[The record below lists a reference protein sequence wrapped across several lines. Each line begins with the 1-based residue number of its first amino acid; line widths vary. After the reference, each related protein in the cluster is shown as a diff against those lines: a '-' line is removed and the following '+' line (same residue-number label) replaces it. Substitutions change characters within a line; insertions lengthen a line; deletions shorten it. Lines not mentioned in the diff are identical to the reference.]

1 MKRYV
6 ALGVTAL
13 LFGSMA
19 LAQSGSLKRPRQAT
33 KARVPAT
40 LKLLHSRIPEVA
52 FEEAP
57 FEQVMEWV
65 GEFTQ
70 ANVVVRWEKLED
82 IGVDRD
88 KPITLKVRNLRLSQ
102 VLWMIMNEAGG
113 SDVKLA
119 YRAAGN
125 MLVMSTEEDLSGE
138 MIVRVY
144 DVSDLLANVPRFTN
158 ASRLDPA
165 QSLNQLSQSS
175 GGLGGRGGGGG
186 GGGGGQSQLFET
198 GQNDENDEDGD
209 GSGSMAEIVQLITD
223 TVEPDSWVQGGGL
236 GTIQPFRKHIVVRN
250 TLLVHQRLGGY
261 VSE

>member
-1 MKRYV
+1 MYV
-6 ALGVTAL
+6 VVVCWSDVDVTVL
-13 LFGSMA
+13 INIRRQIN
-19 LAQSGSLKRPRQAT
+19 LAT
-33 KARVPAT
+33 
-40 LKLLHSRIPEVA
+40 E
-52 FEEAP
+52 
-57 FEQVMEWV
+57 
-65 GEFTQ
+65 

-119 YRAAGN
+119 YRATGN
-125 MLVMSTEEDLSGE
+125 MLVLSTEEDLSSE

-165 QSLNQLSQSS
+165 QSLNQLSQNS
-175 GGLGGRGGGGG
+175 GNLGSGGG

-198 GQNDENDEDGD
+198 GQNDENDDDGD

-223 TVEPDSWVQGGGL
+223 LVEPDSWVQGGGP